1 MTLCQYSKKASGM
14 TWGHYRP
21 GSLMSILEKIM
32 EKLIQ
37 DSVDKELND
46 RNIINSSQDGFME
59 NRSR

>member
-1 MTLCQYSKKASGM
+1 MPIFKKGK
-14 TWGHYRP
+14 WDDLGHYRP